1 MMQPHAD
8 HDRHD
13 QFPIDPS
20 GGAAPAKPPAVSG
33 AVDSLRRRWPALA
46 GIVFAALVSIG
57 MQDGTEGAPP
67 LAAAAMAYVG
77 AAALRRPAAAW
88 PLFFGSVVVITVAKL
103 LDDRFDGTLVVLGCG
118 VALMLYGLLRGV
130 IRPADGL
137 PLQTVALLG
146 FGAAA
151 AVAFFVDTDL
161 GSYIVAAGLLAHSGW
176 DLYHYRTN
184 RVVARSLAEF
194 CLLLDATVAVLIVVV
209 TVMG

>member
-1 MMQPHAD
+1 MA
-8 HDRHD
+8 
-13 QFPIDPS
+13 S
-20 GGAAPAKPPAVSG
+20 SATSG
-33 AVDSLRRRWPALA
+33 AVGTLRRRWPALA
-46 GIVFAALVSIG
+46 GIGFAALVSIG
-57 MQDGTEGAPP
+57 MQDGIAEGAPP

-88 PLFFGSVVVITVAKL
+88 ALFFGSVVVITVAKL

-118 VALMLYGLLRGV
+118 VALVLYGLLRGV
-130 IRPADGL
+130 VRPAHGL

-151 AVAFFVDTDL
+151 AVAFFVAPDL
-161 GSYIVAAGLLAHSGW
+161 GAYLVAAGLLAHSGW

-194 CLLLDATVAVLIVVV
+194 CLLLDSTLAVVIVVV
-209 TVMG
+209 TVVT